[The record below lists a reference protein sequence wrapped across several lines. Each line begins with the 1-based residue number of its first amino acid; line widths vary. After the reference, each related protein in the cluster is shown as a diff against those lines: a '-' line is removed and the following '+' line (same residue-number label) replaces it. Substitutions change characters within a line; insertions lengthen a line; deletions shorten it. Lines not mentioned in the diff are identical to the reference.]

1 MTQEETAKAEAKSRQ
16 FGAILTHE
24 DRMAWIAQLKRGN
37 ASRAH
42 IERLKIIYAPF
53 PQVWRMGGCIG
64 YGSALP
70 WAGTIV
76 VDTFFGT
83 VGKPRGKHGDGRED
97 MDGLG
102 DERSG
107 YNGLY
112 ARAVE
117 RALR

>member
-1 MTQEETAKAEAKSRQ
+1 MRQEEQAEAEARSRK

-24 DRMAWIAQLKRGN
+24 DRMEWIAQLKRGN

-53 PQVWRMGGCIG
+53 PNVWRSGGNIG
-64 YGSALP
+64 FGSALP

-102 DERSG
+102 DERGG
-107 YNGLY
+107 YTGLY